1 MSEHQCSHHL
11 LGLAGQRLGHVEQ
24 LLLVPGPP
32 HVLQAGHG
40 GLAVAA
46 GQLPGPLEALRLD
59 HEGEG
64 GLHVPSVAEPLR
76 HEATQLREL
85 LAGEQHGC
93 RGQAQPQVRRGGFA
107 WGQDLRTTKYKY
119 MI

>member
-11 LGLAGQRLGHVEQ
+11 LGPAGQRLGHVEQ

-32 HVLQAGHG
+32 HVLEADHG
-40 GLAVAA
+40 GLTVAA
-46 GQLPGPLEALRLD
+46 GQLPGPLEALR
-59 HEGEG
+59 
-64 GLHVPSVAEPLR
+64 
-76 HEATQLREL
+76 

>member
-11 LGLAGQRLGHVEQ
+11 LGPAGQRLGHVEQ

-32 HVLQAGHG
+32 HVSEADHG
-40 GLAVAA
+40 GLTVAA
-46 GQLPGPLEALRLD
+46 GQLPGPEP
-59 HEGEG
+59 
-64 GLHVPSVAEPLR
+64 PS

-119 MI
+119 ML